1 MLRAA
6 AQRQMT
12 RGPASAMRSAVG
24 AAKTGAQTIR
34 HMCPEGLILTRMKL
48 MVDDLP
54 VVRASTLVA
63 QGDIRRDAKTAL
75 LRFNDDGV
83 EYRVGVRMMRF
94 PGGGFWARFVCPRC
108 DGGSQRLRLLDGEPA
123 CVKCIRASGLIY
135 RSQSIRTEKRH
146 VVTAPPR
153 IALICRDTPMR
164 VNARP
169 NRVAE
174 RRANAENA
182 LRRSL
187 IVARAWRAAK
197 ASKAGI

>member
-1 MLRAA
+1 
-6 AQRQMT
+6 
-12 RGPASAMRSAVG
+12 
-24 AAKTGAQTIR
+24 
-34 HMCPEGLILTRMKL
+34 MKRR
-48 MVDDLP
+48 VDDLP
-54 VVRASTLVA
+54 MVRASTLVA
-63 QGDIRRDAKTAL
+63 LGDIRRDATTAL
-75 LRFNDDGV
+75 LRFGDDGV
-83 EYRVGVRMMRF
+83 EYQVGVRMMRF

-108 DGGSQRLRLLDGEPA
+108 DGGSHRLRLLDGEPA
-123 CVKCIRASGLIY
+123 CVKCVRASGLIY

-174 RRANAENA
+174 RRVNAENA